1 MWVLTPYGFFS
12 IVQKPDDASRGTL
25 TVRARVRSDLDALR
39 AAVLPELEP
48 TEEGKATDYRFRAR
62 APRAA
67 VADAMAKLAET
78 LDYSN
83 FKNAVAKR
91 QGSKREKLYHDV
103 WDVLYRMQG
112 NPAYEVPMEKV
123 AKASP
128 PGKLN
133 IVVPKAD
140 AYGGVLIDAQ
150 GRVLLREPKG
160 HYGDYVWTFAKGRP
174 DKDETPEQ
182 AALREVLEETGYRAR
197 TLAALPK
204 VFGGTTSTTAFFLM
218 EPLGKQGE
226 FTSETIQ
233 TRWVSFDE
241 APDLIAQTKTATGR
255 KRDLAVLEA
264 ARLQFA
270 KLRSQVS

>member
-1 MWVLTPYGFFS
+1 M
-12 IVQKPDDASRGTL
+12 
-25 TVRARVRSDLDALR
+25 
-39 AAVLPELEP
+39 LPELEP

-62 APRAA
+62 ASRPA
-67 VADAMAKLAET
+67 VAAAMAKLAESI
-78 LDYSN
+78 DYSN

-91 QGSKREKLYHDV
+91 QGSRREKLYHDV

-112 NPAYEVPMEKV
+112 NPAYEVPMEKA

-128 PGKLN
+128 PGTLN
-133 IVVPKAD
+133 VVVPKAD
-140 AYGGVLIDAQ
+140 AYGGVLIDGH

-226 FTSETIQ
+226 FTNETIQ

-241 APDLIAQTKTATGR
+241 APDLIAQTKSAIGR

-264 ARLQFA
+264 ARLQFT
-270 KLRSQVS
+270 KLRSR